1 WPGRIEPNSHD
12 QRHMISGID
21 LAPTLLDLLD
31 LPPLPAA
38 DGRSFKPLLEGDGQ
52 EGRDSVLTCFYRTS
66 AGKDYSMRSLITREA
81 GYIWN
86 PWSDGETIFRNES
99 QSGLTMAAMV
109 RRADQDPAVA
119 DRVEL
124 FLKRVP
130 EELYDY
136 QQDPNAMTNLI
147 DSEEHQALLERLRA
161 QLLEQLQATGDPLAE
176 PFELFLRNRRSESE
190 E

>member
-1 WPGRIEPNSHD
+1 
-12 QRHMISGID
+12 
-21 LAPTLLDLLD
+21 
-31 LPPLPAA
+31 
-38 DGRSFKPLLEGDGQ
+38 
-52 EGRDSVLTCFYRTS
+52 
-66 AGKDYSMRSLITREA
+66 MRSLITREA

-147 DSEEHQALLERLRA
+147 DSEEHQALLERLRPTA
-161 QLLEQLQATGDPLAE
+161 RTTSS
-176 PFELFLRNRRSESE
+176 NRRSARGTVRAVLRGRRAESE